1 MHMKRYKGTGDEI
14 PPLPI
19 TVGDVEEFEVERIDS
34 EQLNSLGGKEYR
46 VKWYGYADKKRTWEP
61 LANLEHADRI
71 Q

>member
-1 MHMKRYKGTGDEI
+1 MRMKRYKGTGDEI

-46 VKWYGYADKKRTWEP
+46 VKWYGYADKERTWEP